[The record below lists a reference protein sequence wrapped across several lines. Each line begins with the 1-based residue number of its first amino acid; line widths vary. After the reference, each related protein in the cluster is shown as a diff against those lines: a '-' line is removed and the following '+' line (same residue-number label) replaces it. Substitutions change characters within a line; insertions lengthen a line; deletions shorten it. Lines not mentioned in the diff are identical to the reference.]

1 MDEFMSFWNSLP
13 KHFDAKTQE
22 GKLKELNLL
31 KVEYEKTKEKKTEAK
46 YLALRGELIE
56 RNLRMCADFAFKYCK
71 TYWNDGEI
79 DDIFSECVY
88 AMERALDDYDV
99 SRGGSFVTVC
109 YKYMQTHLMN
119 LTIKR
124 ETDAVNLTTESD
136 LNGDSENEENSVFY
150 SVYDDVES
158 HIAEDFA
165 SQEVVKDI
173 CRFINSIPNE
183 NDREMLKMA
192 TGIMCDRKYSTIEI
206 GKAFNMSQS
215 HASRLIIKVKNDL
228 FNYLKEAY
236 PELAYGLA
244 DGARIVQS
252 KEFSTNEER
261 DEYIINSYYG
271 LNGCE
276 KKNPTQIARELGV
289 SEGGIQ
295 ARIKKLEELIK
306 GKGIELQKDES
317 STRDG
322 WKFSEELRNGVIN
335 DHYGL
340 NGKPMLSTSEILSKY
355 GITEKNRTG
364 IIRNYLARKCTSEE
378 RKQLSAKRR
387 NFEKFKNLDRDA
399 YIYFSIYGLNGHE
412 KKSQTQLSKEF
423 AVHRSTVNDRMTRFE
438 EYLNTLSDEER
449 AKVLNSEEQSS
460 SM

>member
-1 MDEFMSFWNSLP
+1 MRQD
-13 KHFDAKTQE
+13 
-22 GKLKELNLL
+22 
-31 KVEYEKTKEKKTEAK
+31 
-46 YLALRGELIE
+46 E

-71 TYWNDGEI
+71 TYWNHGEI
-79 DDIFSECVY
+79 GDIFGECVY
-88 AMERALDDYDV
+88 AMEKALDNFDP
-99 SRGGSFVTVC
+99 SRGVSFVTVC

-124 ETDAVNLTTESD
+124 ETDAVNLTTDSD
-136 LNGDSENEENSVFY
+136 LNRDTENEENSVFY

-215 HASRLIIKVKNDL
+215 YVSRRIIKVKNDL
-228 FNYLKEAY
+228 FKYLKEAY

-244 DGARIVQS
+244 DGARILQS
-252 KEFSTNEER
+252 KEFSTNEEI
-261 DEYIINSYYG
+261 DEYITNSYYG
-271 LNGCE
+271 LNGSE
-276 KKNPTQIARELGV
+276 KKKPSLIARELGV
-289 SEGGIQ
+289 SESGI
-295 ARIKKLEELIK
+295 RSRLKKLEELIK
-306 GKGIELQKDES
+306 GKGVEVQKDETS
-317 STRDG
+317 ARGG
-322 WKFSEELRNGVIN
+322 WKYTEDLRNGVI
-335 DHYGL
+335 DDCYGL
-340 NGKPMLSTSEILSKY
+340 NGKEMIPLSEILSKY
-355 GITEKNRTG
+355 GITKRNKDD
-364 IIRNYLARKCTSEE
+364 IIHTYFAKECTSEE
-378 RKQLSAKRR
+378 REQLIAKRK
-387 NFEKFKNLDRDA
+387 NFEKFKNLDKDV

-423 AVHRSTVNDRMTRFE
+423 GVAVQAINQRKKKFE
-438 EYLNTLSDEER
+438 EYLNSLSDEER